1 MPATYEPI
9 ATTTLGTAGTSITF
23 SSIPATYTDLRLVYV
38 GSTSSSDGISVRVN
52 GDTASNYSDTS
63 MEGRGTVAAS
73 QNLTN
78 RTFWSLAGFWSANTD
93 TTKFMQTLDIF
104 SYTQGINK
112 TALGTS
118 SLDKN
123 GSGDV
128 LRTVHLWRSTSV
140 INSLTVA
147 ASVNMPVGTTAT
159 LYGIKNA

>member
-1 MPATYEPI
+1 MPQTYDPI
-9 ATTTLGTAGTSITF
+9 ATTTLGIASTSITF
-23 SSIPATYTDLRLVYV
+23 SSIPATYSDLRLVFV
-38 GSTSSSDGISVRVN
+38 GSTVSSDGISVRVN
-52 GDTASNYSDTS
+52 GDTSSSYSDTS
-63 MEGRGTVAAS
+63 LEGRGTAVAS
-73 QNLTN
+73 QQLSN

-93 TTKFMQTLDIF
+93 TTIFMQTLDIF
-104 SYTQGINK
+104 SYTQGVNK

-128 LRTVHLWRSTSV
+128 LRTIHLWRSASV

-147 ASVNMPVGTTAT
+147 ASVNMPIGTTAT